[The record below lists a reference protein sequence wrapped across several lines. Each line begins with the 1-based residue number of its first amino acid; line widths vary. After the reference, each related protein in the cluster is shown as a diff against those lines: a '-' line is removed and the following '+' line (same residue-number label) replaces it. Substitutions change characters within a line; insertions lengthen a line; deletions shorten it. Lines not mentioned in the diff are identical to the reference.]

1 MRKFHEI
8 FIIIIFYALRPSRA
22 YWVLLLLDLR
32 ETLWE
37 IKPIVLCVLLNTC
50 HTRCLKVQR
59 DYIRN
64 LNPHIKTA
72 RPV

>member
-1 MRKFHEI
+1 MYMHMY
-8 FIIIIFYALRPSRA
+8 IIIFYALRPSRA

-32 ETLWE
+32 ETLWG
-37 IKPIVLCVLLNTC
+37 IKPIVLYVLLDTC
-50 HTRCLKVQR
+50 HTHYLEIQR

-64 LNPHIKTA
+64 LNFYIKVA

>member
-1 MRKFHEI
+1 MI
-8 FIIIIFYALRPSRA
+8 DIIIIFYALRASRA

-37 IKPIVLCVLLNTC
+37 IKPIVLYILLDIC
-50 HTRCLKVQR
+50 HTRYLKIQR

-64 LNPHIKTA
+64 FNSYIKTA